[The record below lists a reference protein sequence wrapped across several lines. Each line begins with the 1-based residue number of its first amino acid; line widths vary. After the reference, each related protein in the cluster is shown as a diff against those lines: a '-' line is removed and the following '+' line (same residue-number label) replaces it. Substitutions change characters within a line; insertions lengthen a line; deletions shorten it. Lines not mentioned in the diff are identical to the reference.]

1 MKKFFSILLKIFGY
15 ILTFTLVIGGGHVIT
30 RDADIYFGNMKAFSA
45 LLVVI
50 LFYLAAAWLCFWG
63 SKKLKNNNNQKENN
77 QS

>member
-30 RDADIYFGNMKAFSA
+30 RDADIYFDNMKAFSA

-63 SKKLKNNNNQKENN
+63 SKKLKNKDNKENDK
-77 QS
+77 S